1 MIQGRPSRW
10 FGRVRRTLVKG
21 LRTKLIS
28 MGLATVSFLTFAQ
41 GRSIDQAPQS
51 KPVTDQGSSSA
62 DKSPKKAAPEGTTEH
77 GKSVFYDPTQYV
89 IGADDELMISV
100 WREPEL
106 SLGVVVRP
114 DGMITLPL
122 LNDVPVMGLT
132 TTQLGD
138 ALTEKLK
145 PFVNEP
151 QVTVIVRNI
160 HSRRAYL
167 VGEVSRQ
174 GAYSLNGRLTIMELL
189 AEAGGMGPFAK
200 TDKIYVLRK
209 VNGKPVQIPFNYK
222 KSIVGRGDKE
232 NIVLLPGDI
241 VVFP

>member
-1 MIQGRPSRW
+1 MFPLKGVKVAFSAGVVALGVFCAGALSAGAKQGP
-10 FGRVRRTLVKG
+10 VVKNG
-21 LRTKLIS
+21 DKTEY
-28 MGLATVSFLTFAQ
+28 
-41 GRSIDQAPQS
+41 
-51 KPVTDQGSSSA
+51 SSSA
-62 DKSPKKAAPEGTTEH
+62 AKSSSRSARNNGGSAAAAQPSGSQPATT
-77 GKSVFYDPTQYV
+77 SPVVDPIDSSYR
-89 IGADDELMISV
+89 IGIEDELQISV

-222 KSIVGRGDKE
+222 KSIVGRGDKD

-241 VVFP
+241 VVVP

>member
-1 MIQGRPSRW
+1 VDP
-10 FGRVRRTLVKG
+10 
-21 LRTKLIS
+21 
-28 MGLATVSFLTFAQ
+28 
-41 GRSIDQAPQS
+41 ID
-51 KPVTDQGSSSA
+51 SS
-62 DKSPKKAAPEGTTEH
+62 
-77 GKSVFYDPTQYV
+77 YR
-89 IGADDELMISV
+89 IGIEDELQISV

-222 KSIVGRGDKE
+222 KSIVGRGDKD

-241 VVFP
+241 VVVP